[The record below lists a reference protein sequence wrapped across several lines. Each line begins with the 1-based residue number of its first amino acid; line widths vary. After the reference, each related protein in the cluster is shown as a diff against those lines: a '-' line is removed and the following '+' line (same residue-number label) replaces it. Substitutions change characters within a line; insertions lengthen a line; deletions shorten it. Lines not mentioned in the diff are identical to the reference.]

1 MCRRVL
7 SVEAYS
13 PWDRRTDIARPQNRN
28 RLHFPNSSMEPNMG
42 NVKTDD
48 KRPDATDQSA
58 EGKLRGDALAGS
70 ERKRAVDHTK
80 YDETRNPDKVVRV
93 DNEEDSLYDDGLELD
108 EDTPPLGT
116 SGGVDQTR

>member
-1 MCRRVL
+1 
-7 SVEAYS
+7 
-13 PWDRRTDIARPQNRN
+13 
-28 RLHFPNSSMEPNMG
+28 MEPNMG
-42 NVKTDD
+42 NLKPDD

-70 ERKRAVDHTK
+70 ERKRAVDHTA

-93 DNEEDSLYDDGLELD
+93 DNEEDTLYDDGLELD

>member
-1 MCRRVL
+1 
-7 SVEAYS
+7 
-13 PWDRRTDIARPQNRN
+13 
-28 RLHFPNSSMEPNMG
+28 MEPNMG
-42 NVKTDD
+42 NLETDD

-70 ERKRAVDHTK
+70 ERKRAVDH
-80 YDETRNPDKVVRV
+80 ETRNPDKVVRV

-116 SGGVDQTR
+116 AGGVDQTR